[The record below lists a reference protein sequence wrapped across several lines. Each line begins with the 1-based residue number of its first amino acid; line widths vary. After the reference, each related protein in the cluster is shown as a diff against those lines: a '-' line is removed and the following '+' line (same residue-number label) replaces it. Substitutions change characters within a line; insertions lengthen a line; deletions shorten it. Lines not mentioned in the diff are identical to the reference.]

1 MKDSM
6 LKPPKTTF
14 FLKKRFFYWYK
25 WQESKRQFKLT
36 PGRKGMKKTK
46 NVKAH
51 KS

>member
-1 MKDSM
+1 MKDSL

-14 FLKKRFFYWYK
+14 FFKKKLFYWYK